1 MTRITALFLTAFA
14 LATSIACGG
23 GSSTPTAPSAPSAPP
38 GPLSAAIV
46 LVLNVSA
53 TVEPTATGFLY
64 KNTITLTEASHR
76 SGATIA
82 SIRVN
87 LSNATRNGNATF
99 DRNDNI
105 VTALASGG
113 SNVYQLNVT
122 SDNRDPF
129 TQVTFFVTYAD
140 GAGVG
145 GSFTSPSGTSITLVP
160 AATTPLPV
168 PNPSPTPPPP
178 GGDTKYDGVYDFS
191 VDAPAGGGTI
201 RTQIIP
207 AFVTIRN
214 GVISARDSTISDGQ
228 IDRFNAITFTW
239 VCLSTGSS
247 RADFRGHMLPSA
259 LAGSNLGEGTYTCRS
274 GDTIPSGITWR
285 LRQVG
290 R

>member
-1 MTRITALFLTAFA
+1 MASASISDHTKRLVVVAITTVA
-14 LATSIACGG
+14 IACGG
-23 GSSTPTAPSAPSAPP
+23 GSSSP
-38 GPLSAAIV
+38 
-46 LVLNVSA
+46 
-53 TVEPTATGFLY
+53 
-64 KNTITLTEASHR
+64 
-76 SGATIA
+76 
-82 SIRVN
+82 
-87 LSNATRNGNATF
+87 
-99 DRNDNI
+99 
-105 VTALASGG
+105 
-113 SNVYQLNVT
+113 
-122 SDNRDPF
+122 
-129 TQVTFFVTYAD
+129 
-140 GAGVG
+140 
-145 GSFTSPSGTSITLVP
+145 TSPSAQPPSGGLFTGFWSGSFGPGGVTPMTLTLTQNGSTVSGTMVITCAGCGPGQSTVAGTASGQVATVSFTTP
-160 AATTPLPV
+160 PATTPSIQGATLTLNGSTMTTQWIGGGGTVIAGTLTTSTPPVPVPV

-214 GVISARDSTISDGQ
+214 GVISARDGTISDGQ

-259 LAGSNLGEGTYTCRS
+259 LAGANLGEGTYTCRS
-274 GDTIPSGITWR
+274 GDTIPSGVTWR